1 MKLCILQAGEINP
14 AIADNLP
21 GYQDMYSALFAE
33 NAPSVD
39 ITYVQARHGELPALE
54 DYSAYLVTGSPR
66 GVYDS
71 DEWIGELED
80 FIRTA
85 YASGK
90 TLIGVCFG
98 HQIIANA
105 LGGKAEKSEKG
116 WGVGIRS
123 TPVTTSSD
131 LIPENCESLDL
142 LYMHQDQV
150 TTLPEDATTLMGD
163 DFCPIAA
170 FHIGNQVLCFQG
182 HPEFTKD
189 VVGAI
194 IDLRIDAIGSE
205 RGATGH
211 ESLKR
216 DHQGAIIGQIFER
229 FLTKANNQSG
239 QRSTS

>member
-14 AIADNLP
+14 DIADNLP

-39 ITYVQARHGELPALE
+39 ITYVQTLHGEFPELD
-54 DYSAYLVTGSPR
+54 DYDAYLVTGSPR
-66 GVYDS
+66 GVYDADS
-71 DEWIGELED
+71 WISTLED
-80 FIRTA
+80 FLRRA

-90 TLIGVCFG
+90 ILIGICFG

-123 TPVTTSSD
+123 IPVTTSSD
-131 LIPENCESLDL
+131 LIPENCENLDL

-150 TTLPEDATTLMGD
+150 TALPEGATTLMGD

-182 HPEFTKD
+182 HPEFTQD

-194 IDLRIDAIGSE
+194 IDHRVDAIGHE
-205 RGATGH
+205 TAATGH

-229 FLTKANNQSG
+229 FLTEANNHAG